1 MIGDKV
7 ASNDILVALL
17 VCAAKYT
24 KVLNTVTPNIDIIIT
39 FIHEP
44 FMYLIVLI
52 NFFIQNGVS
61 TIKVTNTGGML
72 SMFDPVLC
80 ELMYYW
86 FCTDGGKML
95 DPFCGGSFS
104 RLKADV
110 LGWNIHTASI
120 HIHKALF
127 PRVCSQKM

>member
-72 SMFDPVLC
+72 SMFDPVLR

-86 FCTDGGKML
+86 FY
-95 DPFCGGSFS
+95 S
-104 RLKADV
+104 
-110 LGWNIHTASI
+110 
-120 HIHKALF
+120 
-127 PRVCSQKM
+127 